1 LRRGVDTIKSL
12 SSFRTILSPLLAKI
26 MQKKTAAMIFA
37 QPSASLRRRYEAG
50 KRLRVRLPR
59 EDQAHWAPA
68 RDRPDPMVTL
78 ARVNQGRVEKLL
90 AEKHRR
96 MRLSAFSFFRGAAV
110 LMASDLSTLPHTR
123 ISVQLCGDA
132 HIRNLGAYAAPDGR
146 LIFDINDFDETIPG
160 PWEWD
165 LKRLA
170 TSVMLAGEESG
181 QPRWRCEEGVR
192 TLVES
197 YRLHL
202 REFAAMPFAALARHL
217 IIRSGDE
224 PVLDDLFRD
233 AERLT
238 PRRNLD
244 KLTVAKRG
252 RFHFHD
258 ARPDIEH
265 VPARTAAEVVNALK
279 AYRDTLNASR
289 RRTFERY
296 RPADVAFKLV
306 GTGSVGTRDYVVLLF
321 GNGANDPLFM
331 QVKQELP
338 SCYESYLASSAP
350 RAAHQGQRVAD
361 GQQMMQTASDPFLGY
376 TGCGGHDYLVRQLAD
391 HKAGLRPTALKG
403 RTLVA
408 YARLCGEVLAK
419 GHARTSDAAMLAGY
433 VGASKKLDRAIAE
446 FAVAYAEQTRTDYKL
461 FVRSLRRGHG
471 SGAQGTGASLP
482 DPRTRLR

>member
-1 LRRGVDTIKSL
+1 
-12 SSFRTILSPLLAKI
+12 
-26 MQKKTAAMIFA
+26 MIFA
-37 QPSASLRRRYEAG
+37 QPTASLQHRYEAG
-50 KRLRVRLPR
+50 KRLRLRLPR
-59 EDQAHWAPA
+59 EDQAHWTPA
-68 RDRPDPMVTL
+68 RDRPDPVATL
-78 ARVNQGRVEKLL
+78 ARVKQGRLEKLL
-90 AEKHRR
+90 PEKYRR
-96 MRLSAFSFFRGAAV
+96 MRMSAFSFFRGAAG
-110 LMASDLSTLPHTR
+110 LMGSDLSTLPHTG
-123 ISVQLCGDA
+123 INVQLCGDA
-132 HIRNLGAYAAPDGR
+132 HLRNLGAYAAPDGQ
-146 LIFDINDFDETIPG
+146 LVFDINDFDETIPG

-170 TSVMLAGEESG
+170 TSFMLAGEESG
-181 QPRWRCEEGVR
+181 QPRCRCADGVR
-192 TLVES
+192 ILVES

-217 IIRSGDE
+217 ITRGRDE
-224 PVLDDLFRD
+224 PLLEDLFRG

-244 KLTVAKRG
+244 KLTVANRG
-252 RFHFHD
+252 RFRFHD

-321 GNGANDPLFM
+321 GNDANDPLFI

-338 SCYESYLASSAP
+338 SCYQSCLGSSAP

-361 GQQMMQTASDPFLGY
+361 GRQMMQTASDPFLGY
-376 TGCGGHDYLVRQLAD
+376 TRYGGHDYLVRQLAD
-391 HKAGLRPTALKG
+391 HKAGLAPTELKG

-408 YARLCGEVLAK
+408 YARLCGECSQRPCSHERRR
-419 GHARTSDAAMLAGY
+419 HARRIRRS
-433 VGASKKLDRAIAE
+433 VQRLDRAIAE
-446 FAVAYAEQTRTDYKL
+446 FSVAYAEQTRRDYKL
-461 FVRSLRRGHG
+461 FERSLRQRNG
-471 SGAQGTGASLP
+471 SGIQRGRPLP
-482 DPRTRLR
+482 A